1 MATQQELIVKIRGD
15 IEDIQQKL
23 SAVQKSVGKTQ
34 SAFSKIG
41 GGIAKVGKGIAVAG
55 AAVSGAA
62 ALIGKKSLDAA
73 AYVEEMENKFNV
85 VFSNTSSAMDEW
97 ADNFANAIG
106 RNNTEIKTAI
116 SNQADLMIGM
126 GMSEEAAG
134 DLAKQYT
141 TLAYDLASFNNVND
155 EQAVEAM
162 TKALMGETEMM
173 KALGVNI
180 SDTIMEQSEF
190 VKASGKAWKAM
201 TMEEKAQMRL
211 LEAQKQSVN
220 ALGDAERSAASYTNQ
235 LKRLKGNIQKVH
247 EVIGKYLLPIFTPL
261 VSKMGDAAQAV
272 GNVIEKFGTAWQETG
287 KLSDG
292 FAAIAD
298 DMETFK
304 TNLIN
309 GISNGLQALVDSLP
323 QFMKTGGEMIISL
336 AQGLVNELPTLM
348 LRAQELVMAFG
359 EGIILLLPGLIE
371 VGAQM
376 ILNLIVGLSNA
387 LPNIATK
394 AIEIVSTLFNSLIQ
408 QLPTLLEAGI
418 QAIQGIID
426 GIITALPLLI
436 QQAPVIIQNL
446 LQALKNNIPKL
457 LDAALE
463 AIKTIV
469 QGLIDNIPLLVDSAI
484 EIIDSLIAF
493 ITDGDN
499 LNKVLN
505 SMFEIIDAVVDG
517 LIKAIP
523 LLVDAAVRIIDKL
536 VEFITT
542 PGNLSKLIQMA
553 IQLVMKIAEGLIQAL
568 PTLIGSAGELVSAI
582 VNTLLTTNW
591 FSVGADILAGI
602 GKGLMN
608 GVWDIAKNLGTSL
621 MNGVKSILGIHSPS
635 REFIKI
641 GGFTMAGLEEGIN
654 DEMRTIDN
662 QMKAVGTT
670 MMSSFEGSAELKGD
684 VLGGGYYEE
693 PQQNTTINLNGSY
706 MFQDKDSMDY
716 FMNKLALAVQRG

>member
-116 SNQADLMIGM
+116 SNQADLLIGM

-190 VKASGKAWKAM
+190 VLASGKAWKAM

-272 GNVIEKFGTAWQETG
+272 GNVIEKFGKAWQETG
-287 KLSDG
+287 KLGDG
-292 FAAIAD
+292 FAAIAG

-304 TNLIN
+304 TNLMN
-309 GISNGLQALVDSLP
+309 GVQRGLQVLIDNLP

-336 AQGLVNELPTLM
+336 VQGLATEAPALIEKAKELI
-348 LRAQELVMAFG
+348 MAFG
-359 EGIILLLPGLIE
+359 NGLVETLPGLIE
-371 VGAQM
+371 TGGQM
-376 ILNLIVGLSNA
+376 IYNIIIGLSEA
-387 LPNIATK
+387 LPEIASK
-394 AIEIVSTLFNSLIQ
+394 AGEIVYTLFNSLLE
-408 QLPTLLEAGI
+408 QLPLLLDAGS
-418 QAIQGIID
+418 QAIQNLIQGINN
-426 GIITALPLLI
+426 ALPQLLE
-436 QQAPVIIQNL
+436 QAPVIFQNL
-446 LQALKNNIPKL
+446 LQALKENAPKI
-457 LDAALE
+457 LE
-463 AIKTIV
+463 AGAEAIRTLT
-469 QGLIDNIPLLVDSAI
+469 QGLKENIPLLIESAGKI
-484 EIIDSLIAF
+484 MDSLIAF
-493 ITDGDN
+493 ITDDEN
-499 LNKVLN
+499 LNNLLN
-505 SMFEIIDAVVDG
+505 SMGELIDAIADG
-517 LIKAIP
+517 LTVAIP
-523 LLVDAAVRIIDKL
+523 ALFEAAAMIVEKLVD
-536 VEFITT
+536 FITT
-542 PGNLSKLIQMA
+542 PGNLEKLISTA
-553 IQLVMKIAEGLIQAL
+553 IKLVMKIGEGISRAL
-568 PTLIGSAGELVSAI
+568 PVLMESAGKLARTI
-582 VNTLLTTNW
+582 IDKLLSINW
-591 FSVGADILAGI
+591 WDVGKDILSGI
-602 GKGLMN
+602 ANGLMS
-608 GVWDIAKNLGTSL
+608 GVGQIAKNLGNAL
-621 MNGVKSILGIHSPS
+621 MSGVKSILGIHSPS
-635 REFIKI
+635 REFMKI
-641 GGFTMAGLEEGIN
+641 GGFTMAGLEIGID

-670 MMSSFEGSAELKGD
+670 MMNSFEGSVDMNGEAFD
-684 VLGGGYYEE
+684 GGYYEE
-693 PQQNTTINLNGSY
+693 PQQNTIINLNGSY

>member
-15 IEDIQQKL
+15 IGDIQQKL
-23 SAVQKSVGKTQ
+23 SEVQKSVGKTQ

-41 GGIAKVGKGIAVAG
+41 GGIAKVGKSIAVAG

-190 VKASGKAWKAM
+190 VLASGKAWKAM

-272 GNVIEKFGTAWQETG
+272 GNVIEKFGKAWQETG
-287 KLSDG
+287 KLGDG

-304 TNLIN
+304 TNLMN
-309 GISNGLQALVDSLP
+309 GVQRGLQVLIDNLP

-336 AQGLVNELPTLM
+336 VQGLATEAPALIEKAKELI
-348 LRAQELVMAFG
+348 MAFG
-359 EGIILLLPGLIE
+359 NGLVETLPGLIE
-371 VGAQM
+371 TGGQM
-376 ILNLIVGLSNA
+376 IYNIIIGLSEA
-387 LPNIATK
+387 LPEIASK
-394 AIEIVSTLFNSLIQ
+394 AGEIVYTLFNSLLE
-408 QLPTLLEAGI
+408 QLPLLLEAGS
-418 QAIQGIID
+418 QAIQNLIQGIND
-426 GIITALPLLI
+426 ALPQLLE
-436 QQAPVIIQNL
+436 QAPVIFQNL
-446 LQALKNNIPKL
+446 LQALKENAPKILEAGAEAIRKLTQGLEQNIPKL
-457 LDAALE
+457 IE
-463 AIKTIV
+463 
-469 QGLIDNIPLLVDSAI
+469 SA
-484 EIIDSLIAF
+484 EKIIDSFIAF
-493 ITDGDN
+493 ITDDEN
-499 LNKVLN
+499 LNNILN
-505 SMFEIIDAVVDG
+505 SMGELIDAIADG
-517 LIKAIP
+517 LITAIP
-523 LLVDAAVRIIDKL
+523 LLVEAATMIIEKL
-536 VEFITT
+536 VDFITT
-542 PGNLSKLIQMA
+542 PGNLEKLISTA
-553 IQLVMKIAEGLIQAL
+553 IKLVMKIGEGLSRAL
-568 PTLIGSAGELVSAI
+568 PTLIESAGKLVSAI
-582 VNTLLTTNW
+582 VNKLMSINW
-591 FSVGADILAGI
+591 WDVGKDILSGI
-602 GKGLMN
+602 ANGLMS
-608 GVWDIAKNLGTSL
+608 GVGQIAKNLGNAL

-635 REFIKI
+635 REFMKI

-693 PQQNTTINLNGSY
+693 PRQNTTINLNGSY

>member
-23 SAVQKSVGKTQ
+23 STVQKSVGKTQ

-141 TLAYDLASFNNVND
+141 TLAYDLASFNNVSD
-155 EQAVEAM
+155 EQAIEAM

-173 KALGVNI
+173 KSLGVNL
-180 SDTIMEQSEF
+180 SATTMAQSEF
-190 VKASGKAWKAM
+190 VKASGKAWEAM
-201 TMEEKAQMRL
+201 TMEEKAQMYL

-235 LKRLKGNIQKVH
+235 LKRLQGNIQKVY
-247 EVIGKYLLPIFTPL
+247 EKIGKYLLPIFTPL
-261 VSKMGDAAQAV
+261 VSKMGDAAQVV
-272 GNVIEKFGTAWQETG
+272 GEVIEKFGKAWQETG
-287 KLSDG
+287 KLGDG
-292 FAAIAD
+292 FAAISG
-298 DMETFK
+298 DMEKFK
-304 TNLIN
+304 TALIS
-309 GISNGLQALVDSLP
+309 GISNGLQSLANSLP
-323 QFMKTGGEMIISL
+323 QFMETGGKMIISL

-348 LRAQELVMAFG
+348 TRAQELIVAFAN
-359 EGIILLLPGLIE
+359 GIITILPGLIE

-376 ILNLIVGLSNA
+376 ILNLITGLSNA
-387 LPNIATK
+387 LPSIATK
-394 AIEIVSTLFNSLIQ
+394 AIEIVSTLFNSLIE

-436 QQAPVIIQNL
+436 QQAPEIIQNL
-446 LQALKNNIPKL
+446 LQALKDNIPML

-463 AIKTIV
+463 AIQTIV
-469 QGLIDNIPLLVDSAI
+469 DGLIENIPLLVDSAI
-484 EIIDSLIAF
+484 QIIDSLIEF
-493 ITDGDN
+493 ITDGEN
-499 LNKVLN
+499 LDKILN

-517 LIKAIP
+517 LIEAIP
-523 LLVDAAVRIIDKL
+523 LLVDAAIKIIDKL

-542 PGNLSKLIQMA
+542 PGNLEKLISMA
-553 IQLVMKIAEGLIQAL
+553 IQLVIKIGEGLIRAL
-568 PTLIGSAGELVSAI
+568 PTLIGAAGDLVSAI
-582 VNTLLTTNW
+582 MDKLLTTNW
-591 FSVGADILAGI
+591 IGVGADILAGI

-608 GVWDIAKNLGTSL
+608 GVWDIAKNLGESL

-662 QMKAVGTT
+662 QMKMVGTT

-693 PQQNTTINLNGSY
+693 PRQNTTINLNGSY

>member
-116 SNQADLMIGM
+116 SNQADLLIGM

-180 SDTIMEQSEF
+180 SDTVMEQSEF

-235 LKRLKGNIQKVH
+235 MKRLQANIQKVH

-261 VSKMGDAAQAV
+261 VSKR
-272 GNVIEKFGTAWQETG
+272 ETPH
-287 KLSDG
+287 K
-292 FAAIAD
+292 
-298 DMETFK
+298 
-304 TNLIN
+304 
-309 GISNGLQALVDSLP
+309 Q
-323 QFMKTGGEMIISL
+323 
-336 AQGLVNELPTLM
+336 
-348 LRAQELVMAFG
+348 
-359 EGIILLLPGLIE
+359 
-371 VGAQM
+371 
-376 ILNLIVGLSNA
+376 
-387 LPNIATK
+387 
-394 AIEIVSTLFNSLIQ
+394 
-408 QLPTLLEAGI
+408 
-418 QAIQGIID
+418 
-426 GIITALPLLI
+426 
-436 QQAPVIIQNL
+436 
-446 LQALKNNIPKL
+446 
-457 LDAALE
+457 
-463 AIKTIV
+463 
-469 QGLIDNIPLLVDSAI
+469 
-484 EIIDSLIAF
+484 
-493 ITDGDN
+493 
-499 LNKVLN
+499 
-505 SMFEIIDAVVDG
+505 
-517 LIKAIP
+517 
-523 LLVDAAVRIIDKL
+523 
-536 VEFITT
+536 
-542 PGNLSKLIQMA
+542 
-553 IQLVMKIAEGLIQAL
+553 
-568 PTLIGSAGELVSAI
+568 
-582 VNTLLTTNW
+582 
-591 FSVGADILAGI
+591 
-602 GKGLMN
+602 
-608 GVWDIAKNLGTSL
+608 
-621 MNGVKSILGIHSPS
+621 
-635 REFIKI
+635 
-641 GGFTMAGLEEGIN
+641 
-654 DEMRTIDN
+654 
-662 QMKAVGTT
+662 
-670 MMSSFEGSAELKGD
+670 
-684 VLGGGYYEE
+684 
-693 PQQNTTINLNGSY
+693 
-706 MFQDKDSMDY
+706 
-716 FMNKLALAVQRG
+716 